1 MNESFPTAA
10 RYQAAILAQIR
21 DGKRTWSYADRGKDF
36 EAFRR
41 EVVEPLRQL
50 KYAGVVSALSEIQA
64 TVAGYERN
72 IGVQI
77 NGSLKKRFEDG
88 VEKPA
93 EKYVTS
99 SPGI

>member
-10 RYQAAILAQIR
+10 RYEAAILAQIR

-64 TVAGYERN
+64 TVAGYERITGVHI
-72 IGVQI
+72 IGTPK
-77 NGSLKKRFEDG
+77 NGFEKGD
-88 VEKPA
+88 E
-93 EKYVTS
+93 
-99 SPGI
+99 